1 MENRFNAL
9 TSKEWL
15 PFQKSWSVVD
25 SDETLIRDNL
35 RFFTMPGLEPQNVYY
50 SGPKPA
56 EFSAI
61 ASSLG
66 LGVNQSA
73 LLTTQFALLDVRSD
87 IQACRSLTEFK
98 DLRNATLATV
108 SQLAKSLVDRRFICV
123 LATNLV
129 VNGALVPTAWD
140 IGKSLAEVLS
150 LKDEKLLCRAKS
162 SSPGLSGS
170 LVEYAMYARK
180 DGAPPHRTEPAW
192 LIDSFFARSAGP
204 SRSGEIPK
212 WFVLKPPPR
221 KKGEILH
228 PAKYPESLAEQFIR
242 AFTKPGDN
250 VLDPMSGTG
259 STQLAAVS
267 LGRNGFGTELSP
279 FFAELANSRLSEF
292 CNPVQGGLFEAE
304 QQSGIYRIEHSDARN
319 IQNLGFPQISY
330 ACTSPPYWDMLNM
343 KGAENQARRIEQGLQ
358 TNYSSDVNDLGN
370 VADYDQFVSELTDV
384 YLKMFRAMQPNSYF
398 TFVVKNIKKQ
408 GAAYPFAWDLTHR
421 LLEASTPISE
431 HFWLQDDLSIAP
443 YGYGNTWVSNTFHQ
457 YCITVQLAD

>member
-25 SDETLIRDNL
+25 SDEVLMRDNL
-35 RFFTMPGLEPQNVYY
+35 RFFTMPGLEPRIVNYY
-50 SGPKPA
+50 GPKSS
-56 EFSAI
+56 EFAAI
-61 ASSLG
+61 ATNIGLDVSESTSL
-66 LGVNQSA
+66 A
-73 LLTTQFALLDVRSD
+73 TQFALLDIRSD
-87 IQACRSLTEFK
+87 IKACKSLRDFK
-98 DLRNATLATV
+98 DLRDETLATINQV
-108 SQLAKSLVDRRFICV
+108 AKSLVDRRFVCV
-123 LATNLV
+123 LATNLELSGV
-129 VNGALVPTAWD
+129 LIPTAWD
-140 IGKSLAEVLS
+140 IGKSLANVLS
-150 LKDEKLLCRAKS
+150 LKDEKLICRARNY
-162 SSPGLSGS
+162 SPGLSGS
-170 LVEYAMYARK
+170 QVEYALYARK
-180 DGAPPHRTEPAW
+180 DGAPPHRTEPTW
-192 LIDSFFARSAGP
+192 SIDTFFSRSASPG
-204 SRSGEIPK
+204 RSGEIPK

-221 KKGEILH
+221 KKGEVLH

-242 AFTKPGDN
+242 VFTHAGDN

-304 QQSGIYRIEHSDARN
+304 QRSGSYRIVQADARQ
-319 IQNLGFPQISY
+319 IHDLGFPPINY

-358 TNYSSDVNDLGN
+358 TNYSSNENDLGN
-370 VADYDQFVSELTDV
+370 VADYGQFISELTDV
-384 YLKMFRAMQPNSYF
+384 YLKMFRAMQPKSYF

-421 LLEASTPISE
+421 LLEAATPISE

-457 YCITVQLAD
+457 YCITVQLTD